1 MSKPKFFNMQHS
13 ESVVAEMASRIFAA
27 FIQANQIDDKNEEQF
42 IKKATHIAVKM
53 ADYADK
59 LIQSD
64 EEWMKKEE
72 SRKPLG
78 L

>member
-1 MSKPKFFNMQHS
+1 MSKPKYFNMQHS
-13 ESVVAEMASRIFAA
+13 ESVVAEMASRIFSAY
-27 FIQANQIDDKNEEQF
+27 IQTNQVDAQNEDQLM
-42 IKKATHIAVKM
+42 KKATHIAIKM

-72 SRKPLG
+72 SRRPLG

>member
-1 MSKPKFFNMQHS
+1 MSKPKYFNMQHS
-13 ESVVAEMASRIFAA
+13 ESVIAEMASRIFSAY
-27 FIQANQIDDKNEEQF
+27 IQANQVDTQNEDQLM
-42 IKKATHIAVKM
+42 KKATHIAKKM

-59 LIQSD
+59 LVQSD

-72 SRKPLG
+72 PRKPFG

>member
-1 MSKPKFFNMQHS
+1 MSKPKFFNLQHS
-13 ESVVAEMASRIFAA
+13 ESVVADMASRIYAA
-27 FIQANQIDDKNEEQF
+27 FIQTNKVDDNNEDQY
-42 IKKATHIAVKM
+42 IKKAIHTAVKM
-53 ADYADK
+53 ADYVDK

-72 SRKPLG
+72 SRRPLG

>member
-1 MSKPKFFNMQHS
+1 MQHS
-13 ESVVAEMASRIFAA
+13 ESVIAEMASRIFAA
-27 FIQANQIDDKNEEQF
+27 FIQANQVDDKNEDQL
-42 IKKATHIAVKM
+42 IKKATHIAIKM
-53 ADYADK
+53 ADYTDK
-59 LIQSD
+59 LVESD